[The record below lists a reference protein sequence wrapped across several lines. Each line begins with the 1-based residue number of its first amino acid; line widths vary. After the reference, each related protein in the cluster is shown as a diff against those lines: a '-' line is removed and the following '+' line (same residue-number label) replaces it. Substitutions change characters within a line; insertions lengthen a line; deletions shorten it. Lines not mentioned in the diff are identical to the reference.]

1 MKPLYSIATTGFII
15 VTSAI
20 FFSPS
25 AFAAEIDLWW
35 PVEGAEISGTQSF
48 KALLK
53 DTDPKTY
60 QMFWQVDNGQWNWM
74 ADDAKDSPH
83 KEALVDMSG
92 WTWRENAIYRVR
104 IIATNLYG
112 QPFLD
117 KEVSIKNS
125 RSSATSATSVTLS
138 PTPIITIAATA
149 TPTPGIT
156 QLAATTSVSL
166 VASAAQQ
173 VSTST
178 QLPEAQRAVSSESS
192 VRPSLNMWWPVQG
205 ATVSGKQIFKGML
218 RDTQLSEYRMFWQVD
233 GDRLNPMY
241 DSMTDAPHKE
251 ATVDLTGWNWRSN
264 GLYTLKFVAKNR
276 SGRTL
281 AEQSI
286 VILIPR
292 TSGVSVQTPVPTAI
306 PVVSTTPTPAPQSG
320 SSSNPFSNARLDVNP
335 NNEISRIAREWRRQ
349 NRADAQYL
357 EKIAAQPET
366 QWFGNWNSDVERDA
380 RNATRDIMSRGAL
393 PVFVAYNIPG
403 RDCGGYSAGG
413 SQSPSAYR
421 TWIRSIA
428 HGIGSNK
435 AVVLL
440 EPDALPGM
448 DCLSRADQDIRL
460 ELLRDA
466 VHVLRSQ
473 GNISVYIDAG
483 HALWKSP
490 EEMASRLNRAG
501 ISEAQGFS
509 LNIAN
514 FVTTLDSVRYGTA
527 ISNLIGGKHF
537 IVDTARNGLGSAP
550 DREWCNP
557 PGRALGNPPGTSTG
571 NGLADAFLWVKGP
584 GGSDGACNSAP
595 PAGVAYPEYAVELA
609 KRAAW

>member
-1 MKPLYSIATTGFII
+1 MNRLYSIATTTVMI
-15 VTSAI
+15 VASAI

-25 AFAAEIDLWW
+25 ASAVEIDLWW
-35 PVEGAEISGTQSF
+35 PVEGAEISGTQPV

-74 ADDAKDSPH
+74 ADDAREFPH

-104 IIATNLYG
+104 IIATDLSG
-112 QPFLD
+112 QPFVD
-117 KEVSIKNS
+117 KEISIKKK
-125 RSSATSATSVTLS
+125 TITTSVPSVTPS
-138 PTPIITIAATA
+138 PTPVMTIAATP
-149 TPTPGIT
+149 TPTPGVAKLT
-156 QLAATTSVSL
+156 ATTS
-166 VASAAQQ
+166 
-173 VSTST
+173 STP
-178 QLPEAQRAVSSESS
+178 LPEARHVAAIPTTTT
-192 VRPSLNMWWPVQG
+192 VRPSLDMWWPTSG
-205 ATVSGKQIFKGML
+205 ATISGKQIFKGML
-218 RDTQLSEYRMFWQVD
+218 RDTELSEYSMYWQVD
-233 GDRLNPMY
+233 GDRLNPMM
-241 DSMTDAPHKE
+241 DSNADWPHKE
-251 ATVDLTGWNWRSN
+251 DSVDLSNWNWRD
-264 GLYTLKFVAKNR
+264 GGTYRLTFIAKNKA
-276 SGRTL
+276 GATI
-281 AEQSI
+281 AEQPI
-286 VILIPR
+286 
-292 TSGVSVQTPVPTAI
+292 TVSVYNAQRSYDQAPIISASAIASVRTPLPAPVITPVA
-306 PVVSTTPTPAPQSG
+306 ASG

-335 NNEISRIAREWRRQ
+335 NNEISGIAQEWRRQ
-349 NRADAQYL
+349 NNVDAQYL

-366 QWFGNWNSDVERDA
+366 QWFGNWNNDVERDA
-380 RNATRDIMSRGAL
+380 RNATNDIMSRGAL

-421 TWIRSIA
+421 SWIRSLA
-428 HGIGSNK
+428 HGIGSSK

-448 DCLSRADQDIRL
+448 DCLSRAYQDTRL

-466 VHVLRSQ
+466 VRVLRDQ

-483 HALWKSP
+483 HALWKNP

-501 ISEAQGFS
+501 IAEAQGFS

-514 FVTTLDSVRYGTA
+514 FVTTPDSVRYGTA

-537 IVDTARNGLGSAP
+537 VVDTARNGLGSAP

-571 NGLADAFLWVKGP
+571 NILADAFLWVKGP
-584 GGSDGACNSAP
+584 GGSDGACNGAP
-595 PAGVAYPEYAVELA
+595 PAGVAFPEYAVGLA